1 MDHPEPIR
9 PLLHHAAA
17 LTIRRLEAIPVAMPL
32 RKPMKMAGSV
42 VQAAENLVVR
52 IEAADGTVGWGE
64 AASAPTMTGDTRA
77 AMVEAVRAHLAP
89 ALLGQD
95 ARDRA
100 ALARRLGRVL
110 YGNTGAR
117 SAVEMALHDLVGRA
131 LGVSCTDLLGGAL
144 RDRVRPMWLLG
155 NDRGEDDVAEALACT
170 ARGFSFFK
178 LKVASKRL
186 EADIETA
193 LELRRALGEHVV
205 LCADAN
211 GGWGTAEA
219 LTFVEGAAGAGL
231 LFLEQPLPPENMAG
245 LARLCRGPVPI
256 GADEGIH
263 GLADL
268 HAHAAVGVGGA
279 SLKPIKLGGAAA
291 MLRAMAVCEQ
301 HDMRVNVAA
310 KVSESGLGAAATV
323 QLACLAG
330 NADWG
335 VSLTNVYLA
344 EDILVA
350 PLPQVEG
357 GVGLPPG
364 PGLGV
369 EVDEAELARVTVR

>member
-1 MDHPEPIR
+1 MRTWP
-9 PLLHHAAA
+9 
-17 LTIRRLEAIPVAMPL
+17 RRC
-32 RKPMKMAGSV
+32 
-42 VQAAENLVVR
+42 
-52 IEAADGTVGWGE
+52 WGR
-64 AASAPTMTGDTRA
+64 MRG
-77 AMVEAVRAHLAP
+77 
-89 ALLGQD
+89 
-95 ARDRA
+95 DRA

-155 NDRGEDDVAEALACT
+155 NDRGEDDVAEAQACV
-170 ARGFSFFK
+170 AAGFGFFK

-193 LELRRALGEHVV
+193 LALRRALGDGVV

-211 GGWGTAEA
+211 GGWGTADA
-219 LTFVEGAAGAGL
+219 LRFVAGAEGAGL
-231 LFLEQPLPPENMAG
+231 MFLEQPLPPENMAG

-263 GLADL
+263 SLADL

-310 KVSESGLGAAATV
+310 KVAESGLGAAATV

-344 EDILVA
+344 EDILMA
-350 PLPQVEG
+350 KLPQVDG
-357 GVGLPPG
+357 GVGLPTG

-369 EVDEAELARVTVR
+369 EVDEAALARVRA